1 MTVRLIISSLET
13 VWGKNIEG
21 RRRETQNKETERGMR
36 TEEGKR
42 YGKRGG
48 EMERERGG
56 ERQRERR
63 RETRERRRESLG
75 DREK

>member
-13 VWGKNIEG
+13 VWGRNIEG

-48 EMERERGG
+48 EMERER
-56 ERQRERR
+56 R
-63 RETRERRRESLG
+63 RETKRETERDERET
-75 DREK
+75 